1 MMFQN
6 LNLLIDNYGHLE
18 FVYRLSQTVCI
29 PVTKISSRL
38 VKDDVD
44 KHNLS
49 PDIYISISPNS
60 LCFPYCFRMA
70 QDVHFISVN
79 LDRLVLKHVPQIKD
93 TDVKVCEFL
102 IIILDPIYTNMDEFI
117 KHV

>member
-1 MMFQN
+1 MFQN

-18 FVYRLSQTVCI
+18 FVYRLYHTVCI
-29 PVTKISSRL
+29 RVTKISSRYIE
-38 VKDDVD
+38 DDVD

-49 PDIYISISPNS
+49 PDGYKSISPNS

-102 IIILDPIYTNMDEFI
+102 VIHFRPHLHEYG
-117 KHV
+117 